1 MSKRAQPISTAE
13 GKCLETIGRA
23 AWSTSPKQQAGVAGG
38 PGDCSEAVLHSL
50 AAKGLIEL
58 VPEIWLPL
66 EMKRSVYRLTTAG
79 KVTLADRQKGRG
91 PEDV

>member
-1 MSKRAQPISTAE
+1 MSNHAKPLSDTE
-13 GKCLETIGRA
+13 WKCLESISRLQGIA
-23 AWSTSPKQQAGVAGG
+23 SPAERAGVAYGR
-38 PGDCSEAVLHSL
+38 DCSESSLHQLAV
-50 AAKGLIEL
+50 KGFIEL